1 MGWYCAYLKSYFQV
15 ANPTSYAFSPL
26 VQTDEV
32 KITVCFTR
40 TKVQL
45 VINKEALCI
54 VKKGRLCSPLTDKEP
69 TTFTG
74 LSTYTCAPRNKE
86 GVLLL
91 FMQL

>member
-1 MGWYCAYLKSYFQV
+1 MKSYFQV

-45 VINKEALCI
+45 IINKEALRI
-54 VKKGRLCSPLTDKEP
+54 VRKVTGRLCSSLTDKEP

-74 LSTYTCAPRNKE
+74 LSTGTCAPRNKE